1 MSNYIIK
8 IIISNKIITYS
19 FWLRESFEIP
29 LLPVNFVEN
38 NQTIMKLTIY
48 SVMNINQNNINL

>member
-1 MSNYIIK
+1 MSIFHTFYLFL
-8 IIISNKIITYS
+8 NKIITYS

-38 NQTIMKLTIY
+38 NQTI
-48 SVMNINQNNINL
+48 NIFSHE

>member
-29 LLPVNFVEN
+29 RLPVNFVEN
-38 NQTIMKLTIY
+38 NQTINIFSHEYHSKIILTF
-48 SVMNINQNNINL
+48 S